1 MAKKRQK
8 GDTALRD
15 RAAAALDATNYER
28 FDARGPRTY
37 LCRQRLAAWLD
48 HAGPRPAH
56 CRGGESGHGHGVF
69 R

>member
-48 HAGPRPAH
+48 HAGPRPAVVE
-56 CRGGESGHGHGVF
+56 CVRWLERVA
-69 R
+69 RA